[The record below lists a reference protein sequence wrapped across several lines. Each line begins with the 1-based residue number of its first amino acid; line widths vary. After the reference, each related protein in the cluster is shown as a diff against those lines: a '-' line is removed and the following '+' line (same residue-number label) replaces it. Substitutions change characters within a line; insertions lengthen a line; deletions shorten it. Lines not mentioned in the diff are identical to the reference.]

1 MVPVRIASYVKRGLA
16 LVITQ
21 LRGKTKFEAL
31 LSSYLSEID
40 EIEAALW
47 QIQEE
52 RWLDTAVGEQLDG
65 LGRIVGSAR
74 NGATDDRYRL
84 RLRARVL
91 ILLSSGTI
99 PEILAVFRLL
109 IDEAASLTY
118 TPFYPAA
125 YQVRVDGQ
133 ALEDF
138 AITEL
143 SDALTE
149 TCPAGVNGQLR
160 YQVSDDADTFTFSSS
175 SSLQS
180 DSAAGFGDTSNVATG
195 GEFSGV
201 ALA

>member
-1 MVPVRIASYVKRGLA
+1 MVPVKIASYIKRGLA

-21 LRGKTKFEAL
+21 LQGKTKFESL
-31 LSSYLSEID
+31 LSSYLAEMD
-40 EIEAALW
+40 EIETALW

-52 RWLDTAVGEQLDG
+52 RWLDTAEGEQLDG
-65 LGRIVGSAR
+65 IGRIVGSAR
-74 NGATDDRYRL
+74 NGASDDRYRL
-84 RLRARVL
+84 RLRARIL

-109 IDEAASLTY
+109 IDESASLTY
-118 TPFYPAA
+118 TAFYPAA

-138 AITEL
+138 ELIEL

-149 TCPAGVNGQLR
+149 TCPAGVNAQLR
-160 YQVSDDADTFTFSSS
+160 YQVSDDEDTFTFSAS
-175 SSLQS
+175 SSLES
-180 DSAAGFGDTSNVATG
+180 DASAGFGDTSNAATG